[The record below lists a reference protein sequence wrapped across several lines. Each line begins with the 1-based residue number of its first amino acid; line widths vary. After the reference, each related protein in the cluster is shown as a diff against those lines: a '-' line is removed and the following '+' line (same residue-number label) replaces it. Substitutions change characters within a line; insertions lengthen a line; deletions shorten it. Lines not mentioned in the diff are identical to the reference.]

1 VTDEQTGT
9 PPADGDETADPAA
22 ASDDPAQ
29 DSDDP
34 AAASDDASAASGEA
48 DQPPDDAELSSVRA
62 VPYKG
67 EELDAERGPGLG
79 CFRFQLVVL
88 AFFVV
93 LTPIGVT
100 LGWPD
105 WLSGGMLL
113 LVIVLLFF
121 TGQTMIFLM
130 RLVAADR
137 RGRRRPMA
145 GATPTVGQ
153 IEDAEAHDPLGD
165 ATATSDDGPGGAQ
178 DDEPTVRQ

>member
-1 VTDEQTGT
+1 MTQDPDGAEVGAEPTT
-9 PPADGDETADPAA
+9 PPGTEAHDEPA
-22 ASDDPAQ
+22 
-29 DSDDP
+29 
-34 AAASDDASAASGEA
+34 
-48 DQPPDDAELSSVRA
+48 LSSVRE

-67 EELDAERGPGLG
+67 QELDAERGPGLG
-79 CFRFQLVVL
+79 CFRLQIVVL
-88 AFFVV
+88 AFFII

-105 WLSGGMLL
+105 WLTGGMLL
-113 LVIVLLFF
+113 IVIVLLFF

-153 IEDAEAHDPLGD
+153 IEDAEAAGS
-165 ATATSDDGPGGAQ
+165 AETAGAAQAGGCRAGCGLRRGCGHRPG
-178 DDEPTVRQ
+178 